1 MLPRR
6 HLSEISNLDL
16 PHKRRK
22 LLGFDMVSVG
32 DMPSSSELNIP
43 DPPPSRLLVINS
55 LADMH
60 LKTTNIPV
68 SKHRSYHSLVAVK
81 ESLNAKLK
89 ILGLEKWKPPK
100 EEKFDT
106 EELQNDKRMLD
117 RELRLSQALLDQLE
131 AEFQE
136 KRRMYRVLEKQAL
149 DARFRLRHLES
160 RFELKGNSITLRIQH
175 EELTAELLLK
185 EMQNRLEDEFNKQQF
200 QLRSEIMDS
209 ANFEDTEAI
218 NEIEELLKKR
228 AELESRLE
236 EVSSERDEAIRKEI
250 ESNKLELAALRLEN
264 DAKLADIRQEN
275 EKKQAHLAELEGKLE
290 ALKKQTEEKEAEL
303 ESIRKEIKAFKE
315 SSTSAEAST
324 EHLEETLHQK
334 RAELASLDKDAVS
347 WIESVRKERELYE
360 SARAKYENYLSVHR
374 TLEDAI
380 MSFDPLPR
388 SYVRVPAGLNVSI
401 DEERILTVADR
412 LYRFSKIFH
421 RDDDLFFIQWE
432 PFVQRALTQHN
443 VTMNFVGCEQQD
455 IQLRLLD
462 GFAYLQKGQDKLK
475 AKGWNFTFSMQCT
488 SIDGETTCDGFDS
501 LNECKLVY
509 ERGKLIETTGKR
521 VQLSG
526 ASDVKN
532 AVQRLHQQPGSTI
545 VFLFLIQAVNE
556 KANKAFV
563 NHFSIVDLTKKE
575 LSSQAQTINLK
586 STQAETQF
594 FNHVQTHTRSLYVC
608 EFDNTAPDTLTLLS
622 SIARS

>member
-1 MLPRR
+1 
-6 HLSEISNLDL
+6 
-16 PHKRRK
+16 
-22 LLGFDMVSVG
+22 MVSVG
-32 DMPSSSELNIP
+32 DMPSSSESNIP
-43 DPPPSRLLVINS
+43 DPPPSRSSAINS

-60 LKTTNIPV
+60 SKTTNIPV

-81 ESLNAKLK
+81 ESLNAKSK
-89 ILGLEKWKPPK
+89 ISGLEKWKPPK

-117 RELRLSQALLDQLE
+117 RELRSSQASLDQLE

-136 KRRMYRVLEKQAL
+136 KRRMYRILEKQAS

-160 RFELKGNSITLRIQH
+160 RFESKGNNITSRIQH
-175 EELTAELLLK
+175 EESTAELSLK

-218 NEIEELLKKR
+218 NEIEGLSKKK

-236 EVSSERDEAIRKEI
+236 EVSNERDEAIRKEI
-250 ESNKLELAALRLEN
+250 ESNKSELAALRS
-264 DAKLADIRQEN
+264 EN
-275 EKKQAHLAELEGKLE
+275 EKKQAHLAELEAELE
-290 ALKKQTEEKEAEL
+290 ALTKQTEEKEAEL

-347 WIESVRKERELYE
+347 WIENIRKEREQYE

-412 LYRFSKIFH
+412 SYRFSKIFH
-421 RDDDLFFIQWE
+421 RDDDSFLIQWE

-443 VTMNFVGCEQQD
+443 VTITFVGSEQQD
-455 IQLRLLD
+455 IQSRLLD
-462 GFAYLQKGQDKLK
+462 GFAYLQRGQDKLK
-475 AKGWNFTFSMQCT
+475 AKGWTFTLSIQCT
-488 SIDGETTCDGFDS
+488 SIEGETTRDGFDS
-501 LNECKLVY
+501 SNECKLVY

-521 VQLSG
+521 IQLSC

-532 AVQRLHQQPGSTI
+532 AVQKLQQQPGSSV
-545 VFLFLIQAVNE
+545 VFLFSIQAVNE
-556 KANKAFV
+556 KAKKAFV
-563 NHFSIVDLTKKE
+563 NHFSIVDLTQKDIA
-575 LSSQAQTINLK
+575 SQAQTINLK

-594 FNHVQTHTRSLYVC
+594 FSHVQTHTRSSYVC
-608 EFDNTAPDTLTLLS
+608 EFDNTAPDTLILLS

>member
-6 HLSEISNLDL
+6 HLSKISNLDL

-43 DPPPSRLLVINS
+43 DPPPSRLLAINS

-136 KRRMYRVLEKQAL
+136 KRRMYRILEKQAL

-160 RFELKGNSITLRIQH
+160 RFELKGNNITLRIQH

-218 NEIEELLKKR
+218 NEIEGLLKKK

-236 EVSSERDEAIRKEI
+236 EVSNERDEAIRKEI

-264 DAKLADIRQEN
+264 
-275 EKKQAHLAELEGKLE
+275 EKKQAHLAELEAELE
-290 ALKKQTEEKEAEL
+290 ALTKQTEEKEAEL

-347 WIESVRKERELYE
+347 WIENIRKEREQYE

-421 RDDDLFFIQWE
+421 RDDDLFLIQWE

-443 VTMNFVGCEQQD
+443 VTITFVGSEQQD

-462 GFAYLQKGQDKLK
+462 GFAYLQRGQDKLK
-475 AKGWNFTFSMQCT
+475 AKGWTFTLSIQCT
-488 SIDGETTCDGFDS
+488 SIEGETTRDGFDS

-521 VQLSG
+521 IQLSC

-532 AVQRLHQQPGSTI
+532 AVQKLQQQPGSSV

-556 KANKAFV
+556 KAKKAFV
-563 NHFSIVDLTKKE
+563 NHFSIVDLTQKDIA
-575 LSSQAQTINLK
+575 SQAQTINLK

-594 FNHVQTHTRSLYVC
+594 FSHVQTHTRSLYVC
-608 EFDNTAPDTLTLLS
+608 EFDNTAPDTLILLS